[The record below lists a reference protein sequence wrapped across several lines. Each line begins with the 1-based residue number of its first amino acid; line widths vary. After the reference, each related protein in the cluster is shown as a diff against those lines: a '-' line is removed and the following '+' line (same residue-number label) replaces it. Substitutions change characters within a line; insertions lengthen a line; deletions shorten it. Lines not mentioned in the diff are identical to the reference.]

1 MLQQPQTTPVPKRTK
16 KAIQHDETDRAGFLR
31 LTLAERRRILREQ
44 ARKLL
49 DCYTSNTEITGMGG
63 GDFIGC

>member
-1 MLQQPQTTPVPKRTK
+1 MLQPSQATSVRKRAKKVTPQEPDRT
-16 KAIQHDETDRAGFLR
+16 HFMR
-31 LTLAERRRILREQ
+31 LPLSERRKILREQ

-49 DCYTSNTEITGMGG
+49 DCYTSNTEITDMGG